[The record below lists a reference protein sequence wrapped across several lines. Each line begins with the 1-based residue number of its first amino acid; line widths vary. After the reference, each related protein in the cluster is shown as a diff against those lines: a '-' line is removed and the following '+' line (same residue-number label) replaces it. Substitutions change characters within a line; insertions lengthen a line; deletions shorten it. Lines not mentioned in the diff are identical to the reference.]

1 MNPIIK
7 KPNGEEIKKA
17 QNWPIWEKEISEFDW
32 EYIDDETCLI
42 LEGEIT
48 ITNENGQ
55 DFNINKGDWVLFPKG
70 MKCKWNISKNVRKHY
85 RIG

>member
-42 LEGEIT
+42 LEGEI
-48 ITNENGQ
+48 IVTNENGE
-55 DFNINKGDWVLFPKG
+55 DFNINKGDWVVFPKG
-70 MKCKWNISKNVRKHY
+70 MKCKWNISKNVRKYY